1 MNKTRTRD
9 LMIAVA
15 IGVIALL
22 AAIYFYAFESLAAWV
37 QRHDEWQVDAL
48 LLLPIILVTVLALYY
63 WRKHGQLEGEVA
75 ERRRM
80 EETLRQQRDLYEGML
95 TAQSELGEGLVVIE
109 VERIRYANDAFCEIS
124 GYGAEELKAL
134 PGFMEL
140 VAEDERA
147 QILERQRRRR
157 EGEGVETHFDTALR
171 CKDGR
176 RVDIEVAFKVRREHE
191 RDLQRHRAGR
201 HPDHGPGY
209 DPAGEGHDDCQSQ
222 RDHYLQTKR
231 QRERPRQLRL
241 HGIRL

>member
-22 AAIYFYAFESLAAWV
+22 AAIYFYAFESLAVWV

-95 TAQSELGEGLVVIE
+95 MAQSELGAGGT
-109 VERIRYANDAFCEIS
+109 YAPHVAAAACA
-124 GYGAEELKAL
+124 GPLPARWPAL
-134 PGFMEL
+134 PPQSGL
-140 VAEDERA
+140 SLPAPRCAGRSSRRA
-147 QILERQRRRR
+147 RQ
-157 EGEGVETHFDTALR
+157 EQ
-171 CKDGR
+171 
-176 RVDIEVAFKVRREHE
+176 REH
-191 RDLQRHRAGR
+191 DV
-201 HPDHGPGY
+201 
-209 DPAGEGHDDCQSQ
+209 
-222 RDHYLQTKR
+222 
-231 QRERPRQLRL
+231 
-241 HGIRL
+241 